1 MKHKI
6 VMNSLQVSEYSISN
20 GEGGY
25 LDDSLV
31 RNLAHAVLP
40 ADERDATLVNISIEI
55 ELVPKVKTSLE
66 ISESLQNVD
75 LSRLGKLFNKEE
87 NNNEANSID

>member
-6 VMNSLQVSEYSISN
+6 VMNSLHVNEYSISN
-20 GEGGY
+20 GKGGY
-25 LDDSLV
+25 LDDNLI
-31 RNLAHAVLP
+31 RNLVQAVLP
-40 ADERDATLVNISIEI
+40 ADERDDTLVNISIEI

-75 LSRLGKLFNKEE
+75 LSRLGELFNKEASS
-87 NNNEANSID
+87 NEANSID

>member
-1 MKHKI
+1 MRHKI
-6 VMNSLQVSEYSISN
+6 VMNSLQVSEYAISN
-20 GEGGY
+20 GKGGY
-25 LDDSLV
+25 VDDNLI
-31 RNLAHAVLP
+31 RNLVQAVLP
-40 ADERDATLVNISIEI
+40 IDERDDTLVNISIEI

-87 NNNEANSID
+87 KNNEANSID

>member
-20 GEGGY
+20 GKGGY
-25 LDDSLV
+25 LDDNLI
-31 RNLAHAVLP
+31 RNLVQAVLP
-40 ADERDATLVNISIEI
+40 VDERDDTLINISIEI

-87 NNNEANSID
+87 KNNEANSID

>member
-6 VMNSLQVSEYSISN
+6 VMNSLQVSEYLISN
-20 GEGGY
+20 GKGGY

-31 RNLAHAVLP
+31 SNLVHAVLP
-40 ADERDATLVNISIEI
+40 ADERDDTLVNISIEI

>member
-6 VMNSLQVSEYSISN
+6 VMNSLQVNEYSIST
-20 GEGGY
+20 GKGGY
-25 LDDSLV
+25 LDDNLI
-31 RNLAHAVLP
+31 RNLVQAVLP
-40 ADERDATLVNISIEI
+40 VDERDDTLINISIEI

-87 NNNEANSID
+87 KNNEANSID